1 MRVFDNFAHVS
12 EALSDSAGSV
22 VTIGVFDGIHL
33 GHQALVRRTIGEARS
48 RGLASLL
55 VTFSEHPLAVLAP
68 PYCPKKLIY
77 ADRKEQLLSELGV
90 DMMARVDFTEGFSQ
104 QTPKDFVENV
114 LVPLCRARMV
124 VCGYDFSFGKGGGG
138 DVALLRGLG
147 QKHGFEVAEM
157 DAVNAEEIVVKST
170 MIRDLLY
177 GGDIERVTQLL
188 SRPYELRG
196 LVVAGF
202 SRGNQIGFPTANLHA
217 AVDHVAPAR
226 GVYFCA
232 VRIAGE
238 RTLHAAMT
246 NIGYN
251 PTFGPGRK
259 TIETHILDFSRQ
271 IRGQV
276 VQVFFLHRLRD
287 EQKFESLEALVAQLH
302 RDRDESRRLV
312 TTSTIQDQFAQ
323 LAALIKSET

>member
-1 MRVFDNFAHVS
+1 MQVFDNFAHVS
-12 EALSDSAGSV
+12 EALSAGGGSA

-33 GHQALVRRTIGEARS
+33 GHQALVRRTVEEAGS
-48 RGLASLL
+48 RGLDSLL
-55 VTFSEHPLAVLAP
+55 VTFTEHPLAVLAP

-77 ADRKEQLLSELGV
+77 ADRKEQLLAELGV
-90 DMMARVDFTEGFSQ
+90 DIMARVEFTEGFSQ
-104 QTPKDFVENV
+104 QVPRDFVENV
-114 LVPLCRARMV
+114 LVPLCRARLV

-138 DVALLRGLG
+138 DVALLRTLG

-177 GGDIERVTQLL
+177 GGEIEKVTQLL

-217 AVDHVAPAR
+217 AADHVAPAR

-232 VRIAGE
+232 ARISGE

-259 TIETHILDFSRQ
+259 TIETHLLDFSRQ
-271 IRGQV
+271 IRGQLL
-276 VQVFFLHRLRD
+276 QVFFLHRLRD
-287 EQKFESLEALVAQLH
+287 EQKFDSLDALVEQLH

-312 TTSTIQDQFAQ
+312 NTGAIREQFAQ
-323 LAALIKSET
+323 IAALIRSET